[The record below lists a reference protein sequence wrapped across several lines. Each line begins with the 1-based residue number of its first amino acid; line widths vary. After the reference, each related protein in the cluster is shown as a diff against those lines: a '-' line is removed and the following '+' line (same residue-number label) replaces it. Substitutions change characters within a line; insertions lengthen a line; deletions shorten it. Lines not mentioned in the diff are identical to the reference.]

1 MSLITDRA
9 SLDFL
14 LFDVLSMQALQQS
27 ERFSAFDRDTATA
40 ILDTAQK
47 IAEDVYL
54 PCAAEVDAQEPE
66 FVDGKAITHPKVG
79 PALKE
84 YCEAGFLAAGF
95 DESFGGMGA
104 PSMLKTAIDGMF
116 SCANTSIQSYAMLTQ
131 GAANLINTFGTEQ
144 QKSLFLPPML
154 EGRWLGTMCLSEP
167 QAGSSLADIR
177 TRAEPIGDGRYKITG
192 TKMWISGG
200 EQDISENIVN
210 MVLAKVPDGPPGVK
224 GISLFITPKMRVH
237 DDGSLGDPNNITLA
251 GLNHKLGNRAT
262 TNTLLNFGEKG
273 DCIGWL
279 VGQEHHGLAYMFQMM
294 NEARIAVGHGASM
307 LGLAGYLYSLQYAKE
322 RPQGRRPSEKD
333 PDSPQIPLIEHADV
347 RRLLLAQKAFTEGAM
362 ALIFYCAQ
370 LVDEIAI
377 APSKEEAQRV
387 ELLLDLLTPMAKSWP
402 SEYCLEANK
411 HAIQILGGYGYT
423 RDYPVERFYR
433 DNRLNPIHEGAHAI
447 HGIDL
452 LGRKVR
458 VAGGAAFQT
467 FIELVSETLDE
478 AQSHT
483 ELAAECAQLSAL
495 RDTLIDTTQT
505 LADPGQGERELANA
519 TLYLDAFGHI
529 TVGWLWLRQGLAALK
544 RQTGGEETPFLSGKL
559 QTMRY
564 FYRYELVKVP
574 PMLGLCKATDDTC
587 LAMTAQQYL

>member
-1 MSLITDRA
+1 
-9 SLDFL
+9 
-14 LFDVLSMQALQQS
+14 
-27 ERFSAFDRDTATA
+27 
-40 ILDTAQK
+40 
-47 IAEDVYL
+47 
-54 PCAAEVDAQEPE
+54 
-66 FVDGKAITHPKVG
+66 
-79 PALKE
+79 
-84 YCEAGFLAAGF
+84 
-95 DESFGGMGA
+95 
-104 PSMLKTAIDGMF
+104 
-116 SCANTSIQSYAMLTQ
+116 LTQ

-177 TRAEPIGDGRYKITG
+177 TRAEPIGDGRYKLTG

-210 MVLAKVPDGPPGVK
+210 MVLAKVPGGPPGVK

-273 DCIGWL
+273 ECIGWL
-279 VGQEHHGLAYMFQMM
+279 VGEEHHGLAYMFQMM

-333 PDSPQIPLIEHADV
+333 PESPQIPLIEHADV

-377 APSKEEAQRV
+377 APSKEEAQRI

-458 VAGGAAFQT
+458 VGGGAAFQT

-478 AQSHT
+478 TQSHT
-483 ELAAECAQLSAL
+483 ELAAECAQLSVL

-544 RQTGGEETPFLSGKL
+544 RQNGGEETPFLSGKL

-574 PMLGLCKATDDTC
+574 PMLDLCKAADDTC